1 MLGTEEVTPD
11 WWGGDGVLRPRWTT
25 AGPGVRA
32 AGDVSPDPQLQKGR
46 TGHRGGG
53 GEAEDAPSGGQLS
66 PRGPRGVRLG
76 TELAK
81 PAGRVGWRRRGRARA
96 RTSSPAVV
104 AAVRLAV

>member
-32 AGDVSPDPQLQKGR
+32 AGDVSPNPQLQKGR

-53 GEAEDAPSGGQLS
+53 GEAGDVPVEVV
-66 PRGPRGVRLG
+66 GVRQRAG
-76 TELAK
+76 ELHGPVQVLAHHDVHLALL
-81 PAGRVGWRRRGRARA
+81 PDFGVPVDVGGPSRC
-96 RTSSPAVV
+96 V
-104 AAVRLAV
+104 